1 MAMGFRFSRL
11 IVYLLFLPTLLINPV
26 VHLRGAN
33 GAVACVPDLIPDK
46 EKLGIQRMTV
56 APGMVPDH
64 LPDTAAAKKQPGS
77 ATFPGPV
84 AFAVCRCGQSK
95 AN

>member
-1 MAMGFRFSRL
+1 MAGFRFYRL
-11 IVYLLFLPTLLINPV
+11 TVYLLFLPTLLINPV
-26 VHLRGAN
+26 VRLRGPN

-56 APGMVPDH
+56 APGMVPGH
-64 LPDTAAAKKQPGS
+64 LPDTAAAKKQPAP

-84 AFAVCRCGQSK
+84 AFAVRRCGQS
-95 AN
+95 